1 MTTSKLTSKQELFC
15 QEILKGKSQTEAYI
29 NAGYSVSNMKDA
41 TIINNAY
48 KLINTNDISTRIEE
62 LKKPLQKKFE
72 YTIEQSFKK
81 LQLIQDMALNPDEEK
96 KERRD
101 LQAALKA
108 EDLTQKLFGMQRTK
122 VENEITGKNGEPIQV
137 VSQVQLIFKD

>member
-1 MTTSKLTSKQELFC
+1 
-15 QEILKGKSQTEAYI
+15 
-29 NAGYSVSNMKDA
+29 MK
-41 TIINNAY
+41 
-48 KLINTNDISTRIEE
+48 KR
-62 LKKPLQKKFE
+62 K
-72 YTIEQSFKK
+72 
-81 LQLIQDMALNPDEEK
+81 
-96 KERRD
+96 RRD

>member
-96 KERRD
+96 KEKRFTSCI
-101 LQAALKA
+101 K
-108 EDLTQKLFGMQRTK
+108 
-122 VENEITGKNGEPIQV
+122 
-137 VSQVQLIFKD
+137 S